1 MWHLVAIVLSLACT
15 SCADTVVLE
24 GEMTGIDCQMRA
36 GREPDQ
42 VERER
47 HARGFIEIVDR
58 PDQPTF
64 RIPPCAEIFNVEI
77 AHRKGLGRIVFLLA
91 DFGPD
96 LNPAVEGG
104 AQKRKTPLRMAS
116 CFMRRFA
123 GRMVS

>member
-1 MWHLVAIVLSLACT
+1 
-15 SCADTVVLE
+15 VVLE
-24 GEMTGIDCQMRA
+24 GEMTGIIATCALAASRTRSSVKGMRA
-36 GREPDQ
+36 
-42 VERER
+42 VSSKSS
-47 HARGFIEIVDR
+47 
-58 PDQPTF
+58 
-64 RIPPCAEIFNVEI
+64 I